1 MVVFVLVLGLLATA
15 GPASAGDVSLP
26 PGERPV
32 VVHTGFYLVNL
43 SGLSERSE
51 TFEAD
56 IHMIFRWHDP
66 RLAFPGG
73 EPKRFIEEAA
83 LAQLDRIWWPD
94 VDFVNAH
101 DPDVGNHSLQIF
113 PDGQVE
119 YQVGVSGE
127 FRTDLDLRRFPF
139 DTQMLHVHVES
150 FLWTEDQMIFV
161 PDAQHIGFSRQNTFE
176 GLAVTNVSTDISKKE
191 LSGWDEIYSD
201 FVAVIDV
208 ERRSA
213 FYVWTVFAPIV
224 LIFLMSCTVFA
235 VDYRNYHDRVGVSLG
250 ALLACIATQF
260 AISFN
265 LPQISYL
272 TVIDRVFV
280 ATYACVALGVLIS
293 VAQATLLR
301 DDSRRAA
308 RIDRLA
314 GLGLPVSY
322 FVLIGLCIVA

>member
-1 MVVFVLVLGLLATA
+1 MTAFVLVLALLATA
-15 GPASAGDVSLP
+15 GTASAGDVSLP

-32 VVHTGFYLVNL
+32 VVRTGFYLVNL

-56 IHMIFRWHDP
+56 VQLIFRWQDA
-66 RLAFPGG
+66 RLAFPGS
-73 EPKRFIEEAA
+73 EPRRFIEDAA
-83 LAQLDRIWWPD
+83 VAQLERIWWPD
-94 VDFVNAH
+94 VDFVNARA
-101 DPDVGNHSLQIF
+101 PEVGNHSLQIF
-113 PDGQVE
+113 PDGRVE
-119 YQVGVSGE
+119 YQVGLSGE

-139 DTQMLHVHVES
+139 DSQTLHVHVES
-150 FLWTEDQMIFV
+150 FLWTEDQMVFV
-161 PDAQHIGFSRQNTFE
+161 ADPEHIGFSRRNTFE
-176 GLAVTNVSTDISKKE
+176 GLVVTGVAPDISKKE

-213 FYVWTVFAPIV
+213 FYVWTVFAPV
-224 LIFLMSCTVFA
+224 ALIFLMSCTVFA
-235 VDYRNYHDRVGVSLG
+235 VDYQNYHDRVGVSLA

-272 TVIDRVFV
+272 TVIDRVFLV
-280 ATYACVALGVLIS
+280 TYACIALGVLIS
-293 VAQATLLR
+293 AAQATLLR
-301 DDSRRAA
+301 GDRLRAA

-314 GLGLPVSY
+314 GLGLPVVY
-322 FVLIGLCIVA
+322 LVLVVLCVAV